1 MKIINSI
8 LAIFLISI
16 SIISCDKVDGP
27 YYQEGVV
34 TPPTTRVLLEDY
46 TGQQC
51 PNCPAAA
58 VIAHDLQNI
67 YGDSNLIVVA
77 IHAGFFAWPDATGTY
92 TYDFT
97 TPAGDAYDIFVKPSA
112 YPVGTLDRIENN
124 SGYTFEKDDWASII
138 SQRLYYKKT
147 IEVEIEPIATDSIV
161 SGEIE
166 IEFIDPIST
175 ESWVQIW
182 ITEDHIL
189 KPQIGEGD
197 EYEHNHVLRGAVNG
211 IWGEKLP
218 STNYAAGSTETIN
231 ISDYKIGDDWVMENL
246 SIVAFVYDGAT
257 KEVIQVNKKKII
269 E

>member
-16 SIISCDKVDGP
+16 SIISCDKIDAP
-27 YYQEGVV
+27 YTQEGVV
-34 TPPTTRVLLEDY
+34 LPPTTRVLLEDY
-46 TGQQC
+46 TGQKC

-77 IHAGFFAWPDATGTY
+77 IHAGFFAWPDATGAY
-92 TYDFT
+92 TYDFQT
-97 TPAGDAYDIFVKPSA
+97 EPGNAYNDFFKPSA
-112 YPVGTLDRIENN
+112 YPIGTVNRLEIN
-124 SGYTFEKDDWASII
+124 GGFTVEKDDWASVI
-138 SQRLYYKKT
+138 SQQLYYKKT
-147 IEVEIEPIATDSIV
+147 IEVEIEAIATDDII

-166 IEFIDPIST
+166 IEFIDPIS
-175 ESWVQIW
+175 SDSYVQIW
-182 ITEDHIL
+182 ITEDHII

-197 EYEHNHVLRGAVNG
+197 EYEHNHVLRGAING

-218 STNYAAGSTETIN
+218 SSNYASGSTETISF
-231 ISDYKIGDDWVMENL
+231 SDYKIGDDWVMENL
-246 SIVAFVYDGAT
+246 SIVAFVYDEAT
-257 KEVIQVNKKKII
+257 KRVIQVNKKKII